1 MSAETHGDVIDLA
14 RLRSGCA
21 NCSLQQLCL
30 PAGMGS
36 ADLERLDD
44 LVRRRRP
51 LARGDMLFRTGAPLG
66 ALYVARDGA
75 FKTVALN
82 EDGNMQVI
90 GFHLPGELIGLDAL
104 GSGHHRCDAEALVP
118 ASVCEVP
125 FADLG
130 KIAMQVPGLQ
140 QQLLRVIGQGMNRD
154 QDHLEMMGRRHA
166 SERLALFLHGLAERF
181 HVLGRSR
188 SEFSL
193 PMSRE
198 DIASY
203 LGMVIETVSR
213 TFTKLQDD
221 GIVSIRGRQLRI
233 LDHVRLSQLV
243 HEPEERRARS

>member
-1 MSAETHGDVIDLA
+1 MSAETNAQVIDIA
-14 RLRSGCA
+14 KLRRGCA
-21 NCSLQQLCL
+21 SCSLQQLCL
-30 PAGMGS
+30 PAGIGI
-36 ADLERLDD
+36 ADLERLDE

-51 LARGDMLFRTGAPLG
+51 LARGEVLFRIGAPLG
-66 ALYVARDGA
+66 SLYVARDGA
-75 FKTVALN
+75 FKTMALS
-82 EDGNMQVI
+82 EDGALQVI

-104 GSGHHRCDAEALVP
+104 GSGRHRCDAQALSP

-125 FADLG
+125 FAELG

-140 QQLLRVIGQGMNRD
+140 QQLLRVMGQRMDRN
-154 QDHLEMMGRRHA
+154 QDHVEMMGRRHA
-166 SERLALFLHGLAERF
+166 SERLALFLHSLAERVD
-181 HVLGRSR
+181 VLSRSR
-188 SEFSL
+188 SEFTL

-221 GIVSIRGRQLRI
+221 GIISIRGRQLRI
-233 LDHVRLSQLV
+233 LDYTRLSQLV